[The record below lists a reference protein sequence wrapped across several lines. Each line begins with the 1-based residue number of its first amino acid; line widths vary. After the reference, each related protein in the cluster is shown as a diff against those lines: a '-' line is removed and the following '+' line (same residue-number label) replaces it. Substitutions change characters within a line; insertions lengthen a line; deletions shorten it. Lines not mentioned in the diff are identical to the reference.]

1 MNDGVVE
8 RGVLPYALCDGIGTV
23 LTCSVVTHS
32 GARRTREDTAWVE
45 CEDGDR
51 EAFAVELSL
60 KLLCEESVCEL
71 GLRCGKVREYFL
83 TSE

>member
-8 RGVLPYALCDGIGTV
+8 RGVFPYALCGGAES
-23 LTCSVVTHS
+23 TCSAVIHG

-83 TSE
+83 TSG